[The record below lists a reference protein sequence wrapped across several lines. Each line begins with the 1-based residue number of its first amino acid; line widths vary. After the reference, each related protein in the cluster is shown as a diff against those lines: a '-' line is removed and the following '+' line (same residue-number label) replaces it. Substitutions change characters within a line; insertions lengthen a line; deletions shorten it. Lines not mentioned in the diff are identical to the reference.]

1 MPQLNPDN
9 SVSPAT
15 RGQGLPPTQVR
26 GLIAGPRRAGRR
38 VRKHLSRAR
47 SRERVNYIT
56 LFPSLLTILNGIC
69 GFTAIVFAS
78 KGIEAGSGQELRF
91 AGAQFSHFAIAGY
104 LILLAMIAD
113 VFDGRLARMSQST
126 SSFGGQLDSLCDTIS
141 FGVAPAFLM
150 LKVLEYKLGGFA
162 EIDPAVG
169 RYLGRFVW
177 LTAAIYI
184 SCAAIRLARFNVENQ
199 EDESAHMS
207 FVGLPSPAAAGV
219 LVSLVIVHQQML
231 PDLFAEGT
239 RVYNICENVIVYAL
253 PFLALGTAGLMVSR
267 IRYPHILNQYLKGK
281 KPFAYLIWALF
292 LVDLIIWTRLGA
304 LVLIFWGFAASSV
317 VKWIYCRWLAPQF
330 TAGSDAV
337 PASAKHISAETAS
350 DDAAATSDVSDRQL

>member
-1 MPQLNPDN
+1 
-9 SVSPAT
+9 V
-15 RGQGLPPTQVR
+15 
-26 GLIAGPRRAGRR
+26 
-38 VRKHLSRAR
+38 
-47 SRERVNYIT
+47 
-56 LFPSLLTILNGIC
+56 TILNGIC

-78 KGIEAGSGQELRF
+78 KGIETGTGQELRF

-113 VFDGRLARMSQST
+113 MFDGRLARMSQST

-184 SCAAIRLARFNVENQ
+184 SCAAIRLARFNVENE

-231 PDLFAEGT
+231 PDMFAEGT
-239 RVYNICENVIVYAL
+239 QAYRICENVIAYAL

-292 LVDLIIWTRLGA
+292 LVDLIIWTRLAA

-317 VKWIYCRWLAPQF
+317 AKWIYWRVIRKKNYL
-330 TAGSDAV
+330 
-337 PASAKHISAETAS
+337 ISRAETAA
-350 DDAAATSDVSDRQL
+350 DDVAATSDVPDRQL